1 MILSASWW
9 WLLALGALLPW
20 AGPWRGR
27 DAVQNVLRSL
37 LFVVLAAALSQ
48 PYLRRDDAPAER
60 MLILDLSAS
69 VDLPARDS
77 AIDHAVRF
85 AEAGSRDHT
94 HLVLVGTDAGS
105 ETGSLTGAFGTITR
119 LASDGPE
126 GATPLSAAFAR
137 TNELIPRTGRGAVT
151 FASDGLA
158 TRPDDARAIA
168 SLRARGVPV
177 HVVALPVGATAPTP
191 VALNWSGELRVGAT
205 ARLAATVVA
214 HGGAAPGQVQLRS
227 GGKLLASAPYTGAER
242 EVVALSF
249 EPAEA
254 GFIEAELVVVAT
266 ADGGGDAPTG
276 GSRASGAASERPLPA
291 VLAVREPYRLLYF
304 GHLQQNGAAR
314 LSKVLGPG
322 FAVTEVDPADET
334 DLDAALKASDLVIL
348 DDRPAETFPA
358 EAERRVMNAVTHEG
372 LGLVMCGGRGA
383 FGSGG
388 WHDRAIAAIL
398 PIDFVQK
405 EEQRDPSTTL
415 VIVIDTSG
423 SMGYVRVQLAKEVAR
438 LAMRRLLPHDK
449 VGIVEF
455 YGSKRWAAPIQ
466 PASNAIELQRALNRM
481 NAGGGTVIMPALEE
495 AFYGLQNV
503 DTRYKHVLVLTDA
516 GVESGD
522 YESLMRQMVKEGI
535 NVSTVLTGGGY
546 HSEFLVNIANWG
558 KGRFYDVPDR
568 FNLPEIILKQPS
580 TAKLPAYRQGM
591 HRVRS
596 RGGAGWWGDVQT
608 RAIPQLA
615 GYVESKARPGSEV
628 LLETVEHSHP
638 ILTTW
643 RYGLGRVTT
652 LGTEPVGEGT
662 RPWRDWSEYGRVLA
676 RVMERTAA
684 DTRDPFRFEVEY
696 DGGEA
701 RLHAIRQCPRTGMAA
716 DAVPIARVRGADMPA
731 GDGAADESALTFTAR
746 SPDHFI
752 ACRPVPAPGSVLRID
767 ACASTSPQRSQ
778 PVVVASPVVAEQCV
792 DPARGIDMAALAAAT
807 GGRVLSLDGDWSTAN
822 AAASGQRLL
831 PLASWLF
838 AAALILFIFELTW
851 RRRPQAQARLR
862 RNTDDDPT
870 EDRLL

>member
-9 WLLALGALLPW
+9 WLLALGALMPW

-27 DAVQNVLRSL
+27 DVVQNVLRSL
-37 LFVVLAAALSQ
+37 LFVVLAVALSQ
-48 PYLRRDDAPAER
+48 PFLRRDDAPAER
-60 MLILDLSAS
+60 VLILDLSAS
-69 VDLPARDS
+69 VDLSARDS
-77 AIDHAVRF
+77 AIGHALRF
-85 AEAGSRDHT
+85 ADAGSRSHT
-94 HLVLVGTDAGS
+94 HLVWVGADADA
-105 ETGSLTGAFGTITR
+105 ETGSIEDAFGTITR
-119 LASDGPE
+119 LASDGPQ
-126 GATPLSAAFAR
+126 GATPLSAALAR
-137 TNELIPRTGRGAVT
+137 ANELIPRTGRGVVT
-151 FASDGLA
+151 LASDGLA
-158 TRPDDARAIA
+158 TRPDDARAVA

-177 HVVALPVGATAPTP
+177 HVVSLPVGATAPTP
-191 VALNWSGELRVGAT
+191 VALTWSDELRVGAT

-227 GGKLLASAPYTGAER
+227 GGNLLASAPYTGAER

-249 EPAEA
+249 EPVEA
-254 GFIEAELVVVAT
+254 GFIEAELVVVT
-266 ADGGGDAPTG
+266 GAD
-276 GSRASGAASERPLPA
+276 AAERTLAA
-291 VLAVREPYRLLYF
+291 VLPVCEPYQVLYF
-304 GHLQQNGAAR
+304 GQLQRNGAAR
-314 LSKVLGPG
+314 LSKLLGPG
-322 FAVTEVDPADET
+322 FAVAEVDPADGLA
-334 DLDAALKASDLVIL
+334 LDAALKATDLVIL
-348 DDRPAETFPA
+348 DDRTAETFPA
-358 EAERRVMNAVTHEG
+358 AAERRLIDAVTHEG
-372 LGLVMCGGRGA
+372 LGLVMSGGRGA

-388 WHDRAIAAIL
+388 WHDRTIEAIL
-398 PIDFVQK
+398 PVEFVQK

-455 YGSKRWAAPIQ
+455 YGAKRWAAPIQ

-522 YESLMRQMVKEGI
+522 YESLMRRMVKEGI

-580 TAKLPAYRQGM
+580 TAKLPPYRRGM
-591 HRVRS
+591 HRIRS
-596 RGGAGWWGDVQT
+596 RGGAGWWGDVRT
-608 RAIPQLA
+608 GEIPPLA

-628 LLETVEHSHP
+628 LLETVKDSHP
-638 ILTTW
+638 VLTTW

-662 RPWRDWSEYGRVLA
+662 RPWRDWSEYGKVLA
-676 RVMERTAA
+676 RVMERSAA
-684 DTRDPFRFEVEY
+684 DTRDPFCFEVEY
-696 DGGEA
+696 DGAEA
-701 RLHAIRQCPRTGMAA
+701 RLHAIRQFPRDGMAA
-716 DAVPIARVRGADMPA
+716 DAVPIAKVHGAGVPADDGA
-731 GDGAADESALTFTAR
+731 GDERTLTFLAR
-746 SPDHFI
+746 SPDRFV
-752 ACRPVPAPGSVLRID
+752 ACSPVPTPGTVLRIE
-767 ACASTSPQRSQ
+767 AGASTSPQRSQ
-778 PVVVASPVVAEQCV
+778 PIVVASPVAAEQYV
-792 DPARGIDMAALAAAT
+792 DPARGIDMATLAAAT
-807 GGRVLSLDGDWSTAN
+807 GGRVLSPDSDWSTAK
-822 AAASGQRLL
+822 AAAGGQRLL

-838 AAALILFIFELTW
+838 AAALILFIFELIW
-851 RRRPQAQARLR
+851 RRRPQA
-862 RNTDDDPT
+862 
-870 EDRLL
+870 